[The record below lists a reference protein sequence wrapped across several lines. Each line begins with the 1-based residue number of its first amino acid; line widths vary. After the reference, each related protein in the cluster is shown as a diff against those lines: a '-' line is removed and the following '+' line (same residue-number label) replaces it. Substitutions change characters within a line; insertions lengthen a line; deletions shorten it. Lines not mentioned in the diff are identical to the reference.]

1 MKKNA
6 FLLIASIS
14 LLTSQVA
21 LAGFESRTAGSSGGS
36 KSAPQGN
43 KGAPAAAFTGSGT
56 PPSLASLVSIQKE
69 NTVVDGASKLP
80 IDIRGDAI
88 KEAALS
94 FGARG
99 GLASRTF
106 QIKSE
111 LETRARYLDKIY
123 DFRQLLIPAPS
134 GLLIEPPVVSEAMDA
149 ILVDNQG
156 MDVALADRVL
166 NINKNARIV
175 TAPRTWRFYL
185 ERQWG
190 DVTPPPD
197 ILRPSSDEERAQW
210 QKYVTSGWNSGVEQ
224 ADDIFQADLNKLTAD
239 FRGMVRYRELL
250 AQGMISAP
258 YTAQTY
264 RGVTGDGNTMRVGD
278 RALEITDLP
287 QLQTGSEKWQP
298 VNR

>member
-1 MKKNA
+1 MVKNSNV
-6 FLLIASIS
+6 FLLITAMTLMTSTVAS
-14 LLTSQVA
+14 
-21 LAGFESRTAGSSGGS
+21 AGFESRTAGAKAGIAQNSAKAPNPSFQSSDV
-36 KSAPQGN
+36 
-43 KGAPAAAFTGSGT
+43 
-56 PPSLASLVSIQKE
+56 PPSLNNLVSIQKE

-80 IDIRGDAI
+80 FDIRGDAI

-99 GLASRTF
+99 GLAWRTF
-106 QIKSE
+106 HIRDE
-111 LETRARYLDKIY
+111 LDTRARYLDKIY

-149 ILVDNQG
+149 ILVDNRG

-197 ILRPSSDEERAQW
+197 ILRPTDDKERKQW
-210 QKYVTSGWNSGVEQ
+210 TKYVTEGWNNGIAQ
-224 ADDIFQADLNKLTAD
+224 ANDIFQADLNKLTAD

-250 AQGMISAP
+250 AQNMISAP